1 MRSMKWLAALPIAAV
16 AMTTNDAVA
25 TPSACDAVPGN
36 LVVNCGFENGSTG
49 WSNASPDFTL
59 PHTGLFS
66 SDFEG
71 TGGAFTIP
79 SQTINGLTVGQ
90 SYDVSFWALNAN
102 TPSPSVMTVTLG
114 TDTIFTNL
122 VVPASYTQYTT
133 TDTAR
138 ASSEVLTFQGTG
150 YGYIDDVVITQRA
163 AAAIPEPAGLAVT
176 GAGLAGLAGLTGL
189 RRRRA
194 A

>member
-25 TPSACDAVPGN
+25 TQSACDAVPGN

-49 WSNASPDFTL
+49 WSDAPQDGTL
-59 PHTGLFS
+59 PHTGLYS
-66 SDFEG
+66 SDFLG
-71 TGGAFTIP
+71 LNGGFLSP

-90 SYDVSFWALNAN
+90 SYDVSFWAANAVL
-102 TPSPSVMTVTLG
+102 PSGSAVLTVTLG

-122 VVPASYTQYTT
+122 VVPAFPYTQYTT
-133 TDTAR
+133 TDIAQ

-150 YGYIDDVVITQRA
+150 YGYIDDVVITQQA
-163 AAAIPEPAGLAVT
+163 TPAIPEPAGLAVT
-176 GAGLAGLAGLTGL
+176 GAGLAGLAGL

>member
-1 MRSMKWLAALPIAAV
+1 MRSMKWLVALPIAAV

-49 WSNASPDFTL
+49 WSGAPQDDTL
-59 PHTGLFS
+59 PHTGLYS
-66 SDFEG
+66 SVFEG
-71 TGGAFTIP
+71 FSGAFTSP

-90 SYDVSFWALNAN
+90 SYDVSFWAQNADV
-102 TPSPSVMTVTLG
+102 PGSVLTVTLG

-122 VVPASYTQYTT
+122 VVPASYIQYTT

-150 YGYIDDVVITQRA
+150 YGYIDDVVITQQA
-163 AAAIPEPAGLAVT
+163 APAIPEPASLVVT
-176 GAGLAGLAGLTGL
+176 GAGLAGLAGL